1 LATLL
6 IGYPTL
12 IRLRGVFLK
21 EVQEFLKVY
30 QKEMNW
36 EISNENYEEAKASLL
51 HNYMLLTTEVS
62 EIAEELRSIINE
74 TRNSDKEEIEIAF
87 KHAKDKYKGNIGNEI
102 ADCFAYLVKFAN
114 YFEIDLEESFYSKM
128 KEVKHRTNKDK

>member
-1 LATLL
+1 M
-6 IGYPTL
+6 
-12 IRLRGVFLK
+12 K

-36 EISNENYEEAKASLL
+36 EISNENYEEAKTSLL

-62 EIAEELRSIINE
+62 EIAEEIRSIINE
-74 TRNSDKEEIEIAF
+74 TRISHPEDIEFAF
-87 KHAKDKYKGNIGNEI
+87 KEAKDKHKENIGNEI
-102 ADCFAYLVKFAN
+102 ADCFAYLIKFAN

-128 KEVKHRTNKDK
+128 KEVQLRKNKDV